1 MALFSSGR
9 DARLVKSINRELL
22 HDFIQL
28 EVAYYKLSLPE
39 TETNIYGESNKK
51 AYFQPIRIFCLV
63 SKEDKASAD
72 TDIGLDFT
80 KNAVFSFLRDDLLE
94 RNIFI
99 EVGDIIEYDAKYYE
113 IDNVRN
119 QQYWMGRNPD
129 TLIAGTKGEIP
140 EHGYSISVI
149 AEAHMTKVS
158 NLNLIEVRSGIN
170 TIKTQTK
177 KIWSNL

>member
-1 MALFSSGR
+1 MALFASGR

-51 AYFQPIRIFCLV
+51 AYYQPIRVFCLV

-113 IDNVRN
+113 IDNVKN
-119 QQYWMGRNPD
+119 QQYWMGRNPE
-129 TLIAGTKGEIP
+129 TLLADVKGEIP

-158 NLNLIEVRSGIN
+158 NLNIVEVRSGIN
-170 TIKTQTK
+170 TVNTQTK
-177 KIWSNL
+177 KIWNNL